1 MTWQY
6 SDNKASTIHDI
17 IDENLNEGLY
27 KLATLQEFVIK
38 VICVGISMHEAA
50 CVGIKGSFKNIS
62 GSN

>member
-50 CVGIKGSFKNIS
+50 
-62 GSN
+62 